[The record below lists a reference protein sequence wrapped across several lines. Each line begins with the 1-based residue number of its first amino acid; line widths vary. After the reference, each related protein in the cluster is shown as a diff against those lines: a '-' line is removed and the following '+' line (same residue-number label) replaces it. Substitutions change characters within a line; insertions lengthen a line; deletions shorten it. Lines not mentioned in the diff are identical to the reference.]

1 MQKIHIFVS
10 DNMLLLQS
18 NGQEK
23 SFLLKK
29 QECMDRICKLGLL
42 SVIVGV
48 CILVVPIVHT
58 IRTKQEK

>member
-48 CILVVPIVHT
+48 LYSCSSDLSLIHI
-58 IRTKQEK
+58 